1 MSTVK
6 RRWREDLSAWLSSL
20 RFSGF
25 TVLVVVSVVGGALIL
40 SPNIST
46 FVQQSREN
54 AQLRESV
61 RQHREAV
68 DRIEAERQQWRD
80 PAYVRAQARDR
91 LSYVLP
97 GETQLSI
104 IADIV
109 LPVESQEETNADLT
123 MVERNWAKDF
133 AASVLAAGSAVPDT
147 PTEDDTA
154 RSE

>member
-1 MSTVK
+1 MK
-6 RRWREDLSAWLSSL
+6 RWKEDLAAWAASL

-25 TVLVVVSVVGGALIL
+25 TVLIVVSVIAGALIL

-46 FVQQSREN
+46 FVQQQREIS
-54 AQLRESV
+54 QLRESV

-68 DRIEAERQQWRD
+68 ENIDEERAQWRD

-104 IADIV
+104 ISDVV
-109 LPVESQEETNADLT
+109 LPVESQDETSADLT
-123 MVERNWAKDF
+123 RVTRNWAKDF
-133 AASVLAAGSAVPDT
+133 AASIIAAGTAVPDT
-147 PTEDDTA
+147 PTEDESA

>member
-1 MSTVK
+1 MK
-6 RRWREDLSAWLSSL
+6 RWREDVAAWVASL

-25 TVLVVVSVVGGALIL
+25 TVIVVVSVIGGALIL

-46 FVQQSREN
+46 FVQQRREIS
-54 AQLRESV
+54 QLRESV

-68 DRIEAERQQWRD
+68 ESIDQERAQWKD

-104 IADIV
+104 ISDVV
-109 LPVESQEETNADLT
+109 LPAESQEETSADLT
-123 MVERNWAKDF
+123 QVERNWANDL
-133 AASVLAAGSAVPDT
+133 AASLIAAGKAVPDT
-147 PTEDDTA
+147 PTEDDDA
-154 RSE
+154 RSSK

>member
-1 MSTVK
+1 MK
-6 RRWREDLSAWLSSL
+6 RWREDLAAWAQSL

-25 TVLVVVSVVGGALIL
+25 TVIVVVSVIGGALIL

-46 FVQQSREN
+46 FVQQRREIS
-54 AQLRESV
+54 QLRESV

-68 DRIEAERQQWRD
+68 EAIDAERAQWRD

-109 LPVESQEETNADLT
+109 LPAESDEETSADLT
-123 MVERNWAKDF
+123 QVERNWAKDL
-133 AASVLAAGSAVPDT
+133 ATSLIAAGSAVPET
-147 PTEDDTA
+147 PSEDEAA
-154 RSE
+154 RSDE

>member
-1 MSTVK
+1 MK
-6 RRWREDLSAWLSSL
+6 RWREDLAAWAASL

-25 TVLVVVSVVGGALIL
+25 TVLIVVSVIAGALIL

-46 FVQQSREN
+46 FVQQQREIS
-54 AQLRESV
+54 QLRESV
-61 RQHREAV
+61 RQYREAV
-68 DRIEAERQQWRD
+68 DSIDEERAQWRD

-104 IADIV
+104 ISDV
-109 LPVESQEETNADLT
+109 VMPVESQDETSADLT
-123 MVERNWAKDF
+123 RVERNWAKDF
-133 AASVLAAGSAVPDT
+133 AASIIAAGTAVPDT
-147 PTEDDTA
+147 PTEDESA

>member
-1 MSTVK
+1 MK
-6 RRWREDLSAWLSSL
+6 RWREDIAAWVQSL

-25 TVLVVVSVVGGALIL
+25 TVIVVVSVIGGALIL

-46 FVQQSREN
+46 FVQQRREIS
-54 AQLRESV
+54 QLRESV

-68 DRIEAERQQWRD
+68 ESIDAERAQWKD

-104 IADIV
+104 ISDVV
-109 LPVESQEETNADLT
+109 LPAESDEETSADLT
-123 MVERNWAKDF
+123 QVERNWAKDL
-133 AASVLAAGSAVPDT
+133 AASVIASGKAVPDT
-147 PTEDDTA
+147 PTADESA
-154 RSE
+154 RSTE

>member
-1 MSTVK
+1 MK
-6 RRWREDLSAWLSSL
+6 HWGADIAAWAASL
-20 RFSGF
+20 RFSVF
-25 TVLVVVSVVGGALIL
+25 TVVVVVSAVAGALIL

-46 FVQQSREN
+46 FVQQQREI

-68 DRIEAERQQWRD
+68 DTIDAERSRWKD

-104 IADIV
+104 ISDVV
-109 LPVESQEETNADLT
+109 LPIESQEETSADLT
-123 MVERNWAKDF
+123 RVERNWAKDLV
-133 AASVLAAGSAVPDT
+133 ASVIASGTAIPDT
-147 PTEDDTA
+147 PTEDEA
-154 RSE
+154 SRSTQ